1 MLYTAQ
7 EVADK
12 LHISKVTVY
21 KKLKLPKFS
30 DKTILQNDQIFIDD
44 DLLGLINDS
53 LQVKADIT
61 EDSEI
66 TADVLGTSEVQVNN
80 DVLTA
85 YKLLTDTL
93 INQLDEKDSQL
104 SEKDIQIASLIKL
117 SENFQVLQK
126 DKPKQDILLLEEHFQ
141 DLDVKLEEV
150 KENMQQRKDQQKSKG
165 FFNKLF
171 HGTYE
176 H

>member
-1 MLYTAQ
+1 MIYTAQ

-30 DKTILQNDQIFIDD
+30 DKTILQNEQIMIDD
-44 DLLGLINDS
+44 SLLELINDS
-53 LQVKADIT
+53 LQVKADLT
-61 EDSEI
+61 DNNEAA
-66 TADVLGTSEVQVNN
+66 ADTLETGEVQVNN

-93 INQLDEKDSQL
+93 INQLAEKDNQMN
-104 SEKDIQIASLIKL
+104 EKDNQIASLIKL

-126 DKPKQDILLLEEHFQ
+126 GKPPENILQLEEHFQ
-141 DLDVKLEEV
+141 DLDTKLQEV
-150 KENMQQRKDQQKSKG
+150 KENMIERKEQQQNKG
-165 FFNKLF
+165 FFSKIF
-171 HGTYE
+171 KK
-176 H
+176 

>member
-1 MLYTAQ
+1 MIYTAQ

-30 DKTILQNDQIFIDD
+30 DKTILQNEQIMIDD
-44 DLLGLINDS
+44 NLLELINDS
-53 LQVKADIT
+53 LQVKADLT
-61 EDSEI
+61 YNNEAA
-66 TADVLGTSEVQVNN
+66 ADTLETDQLQVNN

-93 INQLDEKDSQL
+93 INQLAEKDNQMN
-104 SEKDIQIASLIKL
+104 EKDNQIASLIKL

-126 DKPKQDILLLEEHFQ
+126 GNSQENILQLEEHFQ
-141 DLDVKLEEV
+141 DLDTKLQEV
-150 KENMQQRKDQQKSKG
+150 KENMIERKEQHNKG
-165 FFNKLF
+165 FFSKIF
-171 HGTYE
+171 KKQ
-176 H
+176 

>member
-1 MLYTAQ
+1 MLYIAQ

-30 DKTILQNDQIFIDD
+30 DKTIFQNEQIMIDD
-44 DLLGLINDS
+44 SLLELINDS
-53 LQVKADIT
+53 LQVKSDLTDNNEFAADT
-61 EDSEI
+61 LRTD
-66 TADVLGTSEVQVNN
+66 EVQVNN

-93 INQLDEKDSQL
+93 IKQLAEKDNQMN
-104 SEKDIQIASLIKL
+104 EKDTQIASLIKL

-126 DKPKQDILLLEEHFQ
+126 DKPQENILQLEAHFEE
-141 DLDVKLEEV
+141 LDTKLEEV
-150 KENMQQRKDQQKSKG
+150 KTKMSDRKEQQEHKS
-165 FFNKLF
+165 FFSKMF
-171 HGTYE
+171 KSSD
-176 H
+176 